1 MLAIA
6 VAHTIETSSALSK
19 CALPK
24 AGAAGKNNLH
34 YNYSS
39 SRLTHVRSR
48 QPMAEPKLTKLELQI
63 METLWIRGKAS
74 IREIQEAFP
83 EKDRPAYTTIQT
95 TVYRLEGKKAV
106 RRVRK
111 VGNFHIFEA
120 AISRDAAQRRL
131 VDDLLALFGGR
142 TQPVMAH
149 LIESGKLT
157 LEDVKEAEK
166 TLRKLERKD
175 KSQ

>member
-1 MLAIA
+1 M
-6 VAHTIETSSALSK
+6 
-19 CALPK
+19 
-24 AGAAGKNNLH
+24 AG
-34 YNYSS
+34 
-39 SRLTHVRSR
+39 
-48 QPMAEPKLTKLELQI
+48 PKLTKLELQI
-63 METLWIRGKAS
+63 MDVLWTRGETS
-74 IREIQEAFP
+74 IREIQEAFS
-83 EKDRPAYTTIQT
+83 ERDRPAYTTIQT
-95 TVYRLEGKKAV
+95 MVYRLEGKKAV
-106 RRVRK
+106 RRVKK

-131 VDDLLALFGGR
+131 IDDLLALFGGR

-175 KSQ
+175 KAQ